1 LHINDW
7 YASGSRRHFPSTPNR
22 AHTLQLAVPEA
33 DPLAR
38 LAPLIS
44 QLSLAYLRNRGTPL
58 EVLRPAGKRG
68 ARHVG
73 VLMSLLTVGPGTVAG
88 LAERLGMTPAHA
100 SLVIGE
106 LADAGLV
113 EREIDAADRRRVVVS
128 LSAEAE
134 PAVAE
139 MRRRNIE
146 PIKDFLDDLDDD
158 QAEVFIGHLARLV
171 ALMADAPSSPA

>member
-1 LHINDW
+1 
-7 YASGSRRHFPSTPNR
+7 
-22 AHTLQLAVPEA
+22 VPGPE
-33 DPLAR
+33 PLAR

-44 QLSLAYLRNRGTPL
+44 QLSLAYLRNRGQPL
-58 EVLRPAGKRG
+58 EILRPAGKRG

-73 VLMSLLTVGPGTVAG
+73 VLMSLLTVGPGSVAS

-113 EREIDAADRRRVVVS
+113 DRETDTSDRRRVRVS
-128 LSAEAE
+128 LSARAE

-146 PIKDFLDDLDDD
+146 PIRSFLDELDPD
-158 QAEVFIGHLARLV
+158 QSDAFIAQLERLV
-171 ALMADAPSSPA
+171 TLMADPEASAGAPVEPR